1 MFCSKCGK
9 EIKEGQGFCSH
20 CGQNQSPGGIPF
32 VPQRVPDPV
41 LLNSLSTKIK
51 INGFIWLGV
60 AGIQVIMGFV
70 SLISG
75 IYWEEFSEI
84 ISAILVFGIA
94 ALNVKSAIA
103 DLKYSKAIIENPK
116 GIVEKYAPVK
126 NLIVTLV
133 YNIILGGVVGIA
145 GAIYGFILRGFIMKN
160 ADELKNFN

>member
-9 EIKEGQGFCSH
+9 EVIEGQSFCSH

-32 VPQRVPDPV
+32 VPQTEPDFG

-84 ISAILVFGIA
+84 ISAILIFGIA
-94 ALNVKSAIA
+94 ALNVKSAIS
-103 DLKYSKAIIENPK
+103 DLKYSKEVIENPK
-116 GIVEKYAPVK
+116 GVVEKYSPIK

-145 GAIYGFILRGFIMKN
+145 GAVYGFILRGFVMKN
-160 ADELKNFN
+160 ADELKKF